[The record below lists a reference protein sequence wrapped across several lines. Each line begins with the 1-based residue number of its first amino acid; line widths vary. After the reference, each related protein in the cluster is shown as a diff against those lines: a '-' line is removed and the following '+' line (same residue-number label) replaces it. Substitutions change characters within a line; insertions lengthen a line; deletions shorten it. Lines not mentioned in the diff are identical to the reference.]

1 MALCWKARERESI
14 RRKWWYFLNLSL
26 LILWSVHTMRC
37 FLTYNKFIVST
48 FYIGVFKKTC
58 GILVLFPGKLIP
70 LVWFSG
76 LLLCR
81 LRTMDSSDSHHSAT
95 PAAVLVTSV
104 AGEALAHILI
114 PHTKIRF
121 CSHFTSTTK
130 PLRCVDAAIQMMFI
144 QFMT

>member
-1 MALCWKARERESI
+1 
-14 RRKWWYFLNLSL
+14 
-26 LILWSVHTMRC
+26 MRC

-48 FYIGVFKKTC
+48 FYIGDF

-70 LVWFSG
+70 LVLSSD
-76 LLLCR
+76 LPLCR
-81 LRTMDSSDSHHSAT
+81 LGATDFSDSHHSAT

-121 CSHFTSTTK
+121 CSHFASTTK
-130 PLRCVDAAIQMMFI
+130 PLLCVDAAIQMMFI
-144 QFMT
+144 EVMT